1 MCLMDVTNWKV
12 DEKRQVSGTREKYW
26 LVHPETGQH
35 FLLKIPKENTG
46 EAWAEKVASDVG
58 RAIGLS
64 TMDVQLAKKNGKVAT
79 LAKNFI
85 SKQEELF
92 EGGDLFFNI
101 AEDFD
106 RYSLKHYHFFNIM
119 RVLSEFKL
127 NRDFIGIIVFDALI
141 GNQDRHCDNWGIIYD
156 NNEYRIA
163 PVYDNGASLGF
174 QLKENRIRLMD
185 KDCNMF
191 KAFSNRSYS
200 LIGLPEKK
208 KPRFLDLLTV
218 IKQYYPLETKESI
231 NSLNKINLQMLQEIV
246 DSIPEKVMGPVYK
259 KWVKKLLL
267 YRKEWLLNWYKGGA

>member
-1 MCLMDVTNWKV
+1 MEYPIFKPC
-12 DEKRQVSGTREKYW
+12 REKLDTY
-26 LVHPETGQH
+26 
-35 FLLKIPKENTG
+35 
-46 EAWAEKVASDVG
+46 
-58 RAIGLS
+58 
-64 TMDVQLAKKNGKVAT
+64 
-79 LAKNFI
+79 
-85 SKQEELF
+85 
-92 EGGDLFFNI
+92 
-101 AEDFD
+101 
-106 RYSLKHYHFFNIM
+106 
-119 RVLSEFKL
+119 
-127 NRDFIGIIVFDALI
+127 
-141 GNQDRHCDNWGIIYD
+141 NQDRHCDNWGIIYD